1 MKFKIVMLAVATV
14 STSSAYAG
22 GMEVT
27 RLPTEMMF
35 EKGSHASLSFGQFN
49 PDVTGSIYADKNSM
63 YKDRSAIT
71 ATFKTQI
78 NDKISLG
85 FANYKSAE
93 IQLDYT
99 NASASDF
106 FISSSLPN
114 PYVDLKIETMAFLGR
129 YQMTESFSV
138 IGGLKYTTG
147 SGGGNV
153 LISPAGIIAAGE
165 DSAIGGIFGISYEIP
180 EIALRIS
187 GFYQAKQ
194 EMSHRTNTTVT
205 GPTVIDLQNTK
216 SALPASF
223 TVDFQTGIAV
233 DTLLYGSIHRALWDD
248 AHISFWSKAGALGG
262 TDGLG
267 TGEGYVQKTTW
278 TDTTSLS
285 LGIGRK
291 LTDKWAISSSL
302 NYEAPSEAAGTS
314 LLSTSDG
321 VRGITLGSKYSFD
334 NMTITAGI
342 NYSQLGDKK
351 VDPAGALPEGSFT
364 NNSITSFGLKLGY
377 NF

>member
-1 MKFKIVMLAVATV
+1 MLAVATV

-129 YQMTESFSV
+129 YQMSESFSV

-194 EMSHRTNTTVT
+194 EMSHKTNTTVT
-205 GPTVIDLQNTK
+205 GPSK
-216 SALPASF
+216 S
-223 TVDFQTGIAV
+223 I
-233 DTLLYGSIHRALWDD
+233 
-248 AHISFWSKAGALGG
+248 
-262 TDGLG
+262 
-267 TGEGYVQKTTW
+267 
-278 TDTTSLS
+278 
-285 LGIGRK
+285 
-291 LTDKWAISSSL
+291 
-302 NYEAPSEAAGTS
+302 
-314 LLSTSDG
+314 
-321 VRGITLGSKYSFD
+321 
-334 NMTITAGI
+334 
-342 NYSQLGDKK
+342 
-351 VDPAGALPEGSFT
+351 
-364 NNSITSFGLKLGY
+364 
-377 NF
+377 